1 MLTAATEGDI
11 DHHVTLRTVDTFL
24 TEELGITGGCEP
36 TLLDWLTFPEQKLL
50 QMTAGAVF
58 RDDGGELSRIRVR
71 YRYHPRAVWLYRLAA
86 SWPRSSQEEAF
97 LGRARETG
105 DERGGRVVAARL
117 VRDVMRLCFLLRR
130 VYSPYSKWLGTAFAT
145 LPDVAPLGAVP
156 DEVLRALDLEAAEA
170 AMAAAYETVAR
181 WQNALGAA
189 PLKTRQCDG
198 SSTVRTP
205 SSMGDALPVRLVT
218 RWMPPSSKR
227 PCTGWA

>member
-1 MLTAATEGDI
+1 M
-11 DHHVTLRTVDTFL
+11 
-24 TEELGITGGCEP
+24 
-36 TLLDWLTFPEQKLL
+36 
-50 QMTAGAVF
+50 
-58 RDDGGELSRIRVR
+58 
-71 YRYHPRAVWLYRLAA
+71 WLYRLAA